1 MDKEMFIQRVV
12 PMQAPMRLLAER
24 ILKDEDEAA
33 DAVQETFAMLWQQ
46 HKKLD
51 GIANVEGYCMRTLRY
66 RCVDVLRK
74 RLPMQSLDEEM
85 EISDEAILEES
96 RRLEE
101 RSQKAE
107 QLLSELSDRERELVT
122 LRYIEALPT
131 EQIAQRLKLTDSNIY
146 TILSRAIHKM
156 KERSKEI

>member
-33 DAVQETFAMLWQQ
+33 DAVQETFATLWQQ